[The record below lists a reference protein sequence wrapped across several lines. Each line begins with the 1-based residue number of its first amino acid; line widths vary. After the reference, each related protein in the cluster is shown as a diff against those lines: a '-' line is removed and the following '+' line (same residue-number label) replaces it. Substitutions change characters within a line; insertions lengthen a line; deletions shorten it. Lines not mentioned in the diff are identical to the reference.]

1 VVYIGL
7 APGLTLRAIDPTLTR
22 VLGELRTRSAAVA
35 SAPMNQPMQELMPQM
50 IAARPEA
57 DPTAALPR

>member
-1 VVYIGL
+1 
-7 APGLTLRAIDPTLTR
+7 
-22 VLGELRTRSAAVA
+22 
-35 SAPMNQPMQELMPQM
+35 MNQPMQELMPQT